1 MRNDEI
7 ANQFEL
13 DTAVRTL
20 VCRTIGN
27 GKVVCQVV
35 DKGLVAMVS
44 GAMRDLA
51 G

>member
-1 MRNDEI
+1 MRYYKIIDH
-7 ANQFEL
+7 FEL

-20 VCRTIGN
+20 VCRTIAN
-27 GKVVCQVV
+27 GQVVCQVV